1 MKKYEIIAVDF
12 DGTLCSDCYPDIG
25 KPNLP
30 LIELLKA
37 LKREGCRIVLW
48 TCRCGRELEQAVQW
62 CEEFGLEFDKVN
74 RNTDEILE
82 KYGSDSRKIYADVY
96 IDDKACFSVG
106 SHGIQKGG
114 IRDDSRDHSYKYK
127 KEKQGVDLETLF
139 VTALTAFTGGIG
151 IIAVFAVLT
160 WCGYLS
166 ME

>member
-1 MKKYEIIAVDF
+1 MENICYLQMRKIIAIISKINRREAMKKYEIIAVDF
-12 DGTLCSDCYPDIG
+12 DGTLCNDCYPDIG

-96 IDDKACFSVG
+96 IDDKACFPWEVMA
-106 SHGIQKGG
+106 
-114 IRDDSRDHSYKYK
+114 YK
-127 KEKQGVDLETLF
+127 KEE
-139 VTALTAFTGGIG
+139 
-151 IIAVFAVLT
+151 
-160 WCGYLS
+160 
-166 ME
+166 

>member
-37 LKREGCRIVLW
+37 LKIEGCRIVLW

-96 IDDKACFSVG
+96 IDDKACFPWEVMA
-106 SHGIQKGG
+106 
-114 IRDDSRDHSYKYK
+114 YK
-127 KEKQGVDLETLF
+127 KEE
-139 VTALTAFTGGIG
+139 
-151 IIAVFAVLT
+151 
-160 WCGYLS
+160 
-166 ME
+166 

>member
-74 RNTDEILE
+74 RNTD
-82 KYGSDSRKIYADVY
+82 A
-96 IDDKACFSVG
+96 
-106 SHGIQKGG
+106 
-114 IRDDSRDHSYKYK
+114 IRERFTQTY
-127 KEKQGVDLETLF
+127 TL
-139 VTALTAFTGGIG
+139 TIRHAFRGKSWHTKRRNKR
-151 IIAVFAVLT
+151 
-160 WCGYLS
+160 
-166 ME
+166 

>member
-12 DGTLCSDCYPDIG
+12 DGTLCSYCYPDIG

-37 LKREGCRIVLW
+37 LKREGCRIILW

-96 IDDKACFSVG
+96 IDDKACFPWEVMA
-106 SHGIQKGG
+106 
-114 IRDDSRDHSYKYK
+114 YK
-127 KEKQGVDLETLF
+127 KEE
-139 VTALTAFTGGIG
+139 
-151 IIAVFAVLT
+151 
-160 WCGYLS
+160 
-166 ME
+166 